1 MKVINSSKRSSF
13 TLIGLLIVL
22 LWVAFIAGYVLNIV
36 NIVNNLSTDDEV
48 TNMFIFQ
55 CIGIIIAPL
64 GSILGWLV

>member
-13 TLIGLLIVL
+13 TLIGLSIVL
-22 LWVAFIAGYVLNIV
+22 LWIAFVAGYVLNIV
-36 NIVNNLSTDDEV
+36 NIINNLSTDEV

-64 GSILGWLV
+64 GSILGWFV

>member
-13 TLIGLLIVL
+13 SLIGLLIVL
-22 LWVAFIAGYVLNIV
+22 LWIAFVAGYVLNIF
-36 NIVNNLSTDDEV
+36 NIINNLSTDEV

-64 GSILGWLV
+64 GSILGWFV

>member
-1 MKVINSSKRSSF
+1 MKAINSNKRSSF
-13 TLIGLLIVL
+13 TLIELLIVL
-22 LWVAFIAGYVLNIV
+22 LWIAFVAGYVLNIV
-36 NIVNNLSTDDEV
+36 NIINNLSTDEV

>member
-36 NIVNNLSTDDEV
+36 NIVNNLSTDVEV
-48 TNMFIFQ
+48 TIMFIFQ
-55 CIGIIIAPL
+55 CIGLIIAPL
-64 GSILGWLV
+64 GSILGWFV

>member
-13 TLIGLLIVL
+13 SLIGLSIVL
-22 LWVAFIAGYVLNIV
+22 LCTAFVIGYVLNIV
-36 NIVNNLSTDDEV
+36 NIVNNLSTNDEV

-55 CIGIIIAPL
+55 CIGIIIVPL

>member
-1 MKVINSSKRSSF
+1 MKDINLSKCTSV
-13 TLIGLLIVL
+13 TLVGISIVL
-22 LWVAFIAGYVLNIV
+22 LWVTFVAGYVLNIV
-36 NIVNNLSTDDEV
+36 NIINNLSTDDEV

>member
-13 TLIGLLIVL
+13 TLIGLLIEL

-36 NIVNNLSTDDEV
+36 NIVNNLSTDVEV

>member
-36 NIVNNLSTDDEV
+36 NIVNNLSTDVGV
-48 TNMFIFQ
+48 TTMFIFQ
-55 CIGIIIAPL
+55 CVGLIVAPL

>member
-1 MKVINSSKRSSF
+1 MKVINSNKRSSS
-13 TLIGLLIVL
+13 TLVGISIVL
-22 LWVAFIAGYVLNIV
+22 LWVTFVAGYVLNIV
-36 NIVNNLSTDDEV
+36 NIINNLSTDDEV

>member
-13 TLIGLLIVL
+13 TLIGLSIVL
-22 LWVAFIAGYVLNIV
+22 LWITFVAGYVLNIV
-36 NIVNNLSTDDEV
+36 NIINNLSTFDEG

>member
-1 MKVINSSKRSSF
+1 MKVINSNKRSSF

-22 LWVAFIAGYVLNIV
+22 LWIAFVAGYVFNIF
-36 NIVNNLSTDDEV
+36 NIINNLSTDEV

-64 GSILGWLV
+64 GSILGWFV

>member
-36 NIVNNLSTDDEV
+36 NIINNLSTDDEV
-48 TNMFIFQ
+48 TKMFIFQ

-64 GSILGWLV
+64 GSILGWFV

>member
-1 MKVINSSKRSSF
+1 MKVISSSKRSSF

-36 NIVNNLSTDDEV
+36 NIVNNLSTDVEV

-64 GSILGWLV
+64 GSILGWFV

>member
-1 MKVINSSKRSSF
+1 MKVINSNKRSSS
-13 TLIGLLIVL
+13 TLVGISIVL
-22 LWVAFIAGYVLNIV
+22 LWITFVAGYVLNIV
-36 NIVNNLSTDDEV
+36 NIINNLSTDDEV

>member
-1 MKVINSSKRSSF
+1 MKVINSNKRSSS
-13 TLIGLLIVL
+13 TLVGTSIVL
-22 LWVAFIAGYVLNIV
+22 LWITFVAGYVLNIV
-36 NIVNNLSTDDEV
+36 NIINNLSTDEV

>member
-1 MKVINSSKRSSF
+1 MKVINLSKRSPS
-13 TLIGLLIVL
+13 TSIGLSIVL
-22 LWVAFIAGYVLNIV
+22 LWIAFVAGYVLNIV
-36 NIVNNLSTDDEV
+36 NIVNNLSTDVEV

>member
-13 TLIGLLIVL
+13 SLIGLLIVL
-22 LWVAFIAGYVLNIV
+22 LWIAFVTGYVLNIV
-36 NIVNNLSTDDEV
+36 NIINNLSTDVEV

>member
-36 NIVNNLSTDDEV
+36 NIVNNLSTDVGV
-48 TNMFIFQ
+48 TTMFIFQ

>member
-36 NIVNNLSTDDEV
+36 NIVNNLSTVDEV

-64 GSILGWLV
+64 GSILGWFV

>member
-13 TLIGLLIVL
+13 TLIGLSIVL
-22 LWVAFIAGYVLNIV
+22 LWITFVAGYVLNIV
-36 NIVNNLSTDDEV
+36 NIINNLSTVDEG

>member
-1 MKVINSSKRSSF
+1 MKITKSSKRSSF
-13 TLIGLLIVL
+13 SLIGLLIVL
-22 LWVAFIAGYVLNIV
+22 LWITFVAGYVLNIV
-36 NIVNNLSTDDEV
+36 SIINNLSTDEV

>member
-36 NIVNNLSTDDEV
+36 NIINNLSTDEV

-64 GSILGWLV
+64 GSILGWFV

>member
-13 TLIGLLIVL
+13 TLIGLSIVL
-22 LWVAFIAGYVLNIV
+22 LWITFVAGYVLNIV
-36 NIVNNLSTDDEV
+36 NIVNNLSTDVGV
-48 TNMFIFQ
+48 TTMFIFQ

>member
-1 MKVINSSKRSSF
+1 MKVIGSSKRSSF
-13 TLIGLLIVL
+13 SLIGLLIVL
-22 LWVAFIAGYVLNIV
+22 LWIAFVAGYVLNIF
-36 NIVNNLSTDDEV
+36 NIINNLSTDEV